1 MRPGRL
7 GCVFPAAAVAALAL
21 APPASAAPRVNTP
34 RTYTIELK
42 AMKFAPPP
50 AGLRVGDRVIWVN
63 HDIFRHSATSTDHSF
78 DIDLQPGG
86 QGGVIIRKAGPI
98 PFTCR
103 YHPGMK
109 GVLAA
114 GG

>member
-7 GCVFPAAAVAALAL
+7 GFALPAAAATALAL
-21 APPASAAPRVNTP
+21 ATPASAAPRVHTP
-34 RTYTIELK
+34 KTYTIEVK

-50 AGLRVGDRVIWVN
+50 SGLRVGDRVIWVN
-63 HDIFRHSATSTDHSF
+63 HDMFRHSATSVDNSF

-98 PFTCR
+98 PFTCK

-114 GG
+114 GD

>member
-21 APPASAAPRVNTP
+21 APPASATPRVSTP

-42 AMKFAPPP
+42 AMKFAPAP

-63 HDIFRHSATSTDHSF
+63 HDIFRHSATSVDHSF
-78 DIDLQPGG
+78 DIDLPPGG

-98 PFTCR
+98 PFSCK

-114 GG
+114 GS